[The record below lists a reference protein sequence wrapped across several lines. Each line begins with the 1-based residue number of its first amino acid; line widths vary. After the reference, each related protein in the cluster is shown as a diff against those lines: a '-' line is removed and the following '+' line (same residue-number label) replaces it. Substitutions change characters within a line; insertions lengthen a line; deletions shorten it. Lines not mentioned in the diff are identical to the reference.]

1 MISGIITAILLV
13 AFIGIFWW
21 AYTPRH
27 ARRFAEAAS
36 LPLVDDDARR
46 PNHDTQVMP

>member
-27 ARRFAEAAS
+27 KQRFAEAAS
-36 LPLVDDDARR
+36 LPLVDDDGHR
-46 PNHDTQVMP
+46 PHRKEVMP